1 MTGDPRSARFRP
13 EPKGTLIAMGEAQP
27 PTSAEGTNRSAE
39 RVGRNDATFR
49 EANERVQ
56 GVASMGAQIEHIPF
70 ICECADETCTA
81 IVRLSLHEYE
91 DVRAQPTDFLN
102 APGHEVAAGPHGQVV
117 ERHDRYVVVRKTGR
131 AAEIAEALD
140 PRRTS

>member
-1 MTGDPRSARFRP
+1 MS
-13 EPKGTLIAMGEAQP
+13 EAHP
-27 PTSAEGTNRSAE
+27 PSSAEGTNRSAE

-56 GVASMGAQIEHIPF
+56 SVASMGTSIEHIPF
-70 ICECADETCTA
+70 ICECAEEDCTA
-81 IVRLSLHEYE
+81 IVRLSLDEYE
-91 DVRAQPTDFLN
+91 DVRAQPTHFLN
-102 APGHEVAAGPHGQVV
+102 APGHEVAAGPHGEVV
-117 ERHDRYVVVRKTGR
+117 ERHERYVVVRKLGR

>member
-1 MTGDPRSARFRP
+1 MS
-13 EPKGTLIAMGEAQP
+13 EAQP
-27 PTSAEGTNRSAE
+27 PSSAEGTTRSAE

-56 GVASMGAQIEHIPF
+56 SVASMGTSIEHIPF
-70 ICECADETCTA
+70 ICECAEEDCTA
-81 IVRLSLHEYE
+81 IVRLSLDEYE
-91 DVRAQPTDFLN
+91 DVRAQPMHFLN
-102 APGHEVAAGPHGQVV
+102 APGHEVAAGPHGEVV
-117 ERHDRYVVVRKTGR
+117 ERHERYVVVGKLGR